1 MDFIISEKVNE
12 KVNPTICLNMIVKNE
27 SHIIKQTLEKL
38 CQKIKFSYWVI
49 CDTGSTDNTQE
60 IIKAFFASKNIPGQL
75 FQDTWL
81 NFAHNRTLAL
91 QYAFNK
97 TDLLLVFDADDEI
110 IGDIQMPQVYDLKYD
125 EYHLKFGSE
134 VGTAYT
140 RVLLINNKKRFMYQ
154 SVIHEFIC
162 CLETGPTTNTVIEG
176 NYYVVSGRCGNRSQD
191 PDKYLKDAKILEA
204 AHAEALIKKDP
215 LYQRYAFYCA
225 NSYKDYGSFE
235 EAIKWYKI
243 TLSQENWDQEK
254 YVSCLYI
261 YDCYEKLNQ
270 KETGF
275 FYLVKAFKYDSE
287 RVECL
292 YPLLVHYCCEGQYH
306 IAYSYYLMVKEYYEN
321 QYLTVKPDKKLF
333 VSIDKYN
340 FFMPY
345 YMILI
350 ADKVKDLDCVIRMFE
365 IVFIKK
371 MPITD
376 IWYIRNFLYN
386 LQFFIQYVKAENKDQ
401 FISLANQYLIFL
413 YDQGIPLDT
422 IECLKDYDTRFGIDV
437 SYIFNTI
444 PITNKVQTFSKEE
457 CAFSKNILIYTGF
470 LDTEWNYSYLKNNA
484 LGGSEKAVAYLS
496 KCFPKEYNIYVSGC
510 VKNETFD
517 NVTYIHLNQLTNLFQ
532 TTPFHTVIVSRYISF
547 YEMFKECSFYQS
559 FIWAHDIHLLSYGCK
574 LNDNQIL
581 LKWDKYID
589 GCVCL
594 TEWHRNIFTQQYPEL
609 TNKITVIN
617 NGLDIDSFTK
627 INKMKKQINK
637 FIYTSRPERGLNI
650 LLQLWPQILLELPD
664 AELVLATYGT
674 EPEVALMDI
683 IKKYDSIKYLG
694 KLTTEQLY
702 AEMKTAEYWLYPT
715 IFNETSCITGMEML
729 MSEVICLYYPLA
741 GLIDT
746 VGKYGIQLKAGNEIE
761 TIISLTN
768 KQKILLRKRGK
779 EYALSCSWSNRAKE
793 WENVLFKD
801 QFTNTNNKYKIN
813 IINLARRPDR
823 KEQMINKL
831 KLNDVTN
838 YEFFEAIDGKKIEPS
853 MFIKNLF
860 KENDFN
866 YRKGIIGCSL
876 SHYNL
881 WHKLLN
887 DDNNNYYVILEDDVT
902 ICDNFNK
909 KLQKCLDII
918 SQNKIEYAL
927 IGGYYIHDECLNN
940 TDINFSKITNF
951 NIGNGTCGYII
962 NKSAC
967 YKLINSIQTNGIKYA
982 IDNTRI
988 YTNYLDMYTINK
1000 YLVTSKAYQI
1010 HNNTDTDIQL
1020 DYDHFTFDSIPSYS
1034 IAFTDWWI
1042 DEYCGGIFDQE
1053 NNFIKNTLSGYYNIR
1068 VIKPEQNPDILF
1080 YSVFGNDHKKFK
1092 ANKKVFYS
1100 GESYSQREEADYNI
1114 TFDEN
1119 SDKNC
1124 RLPIWICYLDNILFE
1139 DCYKKKM
1146 GLFQIPNKPK
1156 FCSIICQLDSKNKER
1171 SNIINKLSKYIKVDC
1186 GGPFLNNI
1194 GYVVPKGINC
1204 SGKINHNNNYK
1215 FVLAFENKKYPGYV
1229 TEKICDAYK
1238 SKSIPIYWGSEDV
1251 INDFNPKTFINANDF
1266 ENFDELVKYIIKVDT
1281 DQKLYESYFKEP
1293 IFSDYWLNIFNDFDQ
1308 TFFSNLANNIVN
1320 NNKLKGQFY
1329 SQFEQDKYLEHNI
1342 FKGYKNGFYVDV
1354 GAHDGVTINNTLY
1367 FEKNHNWSGI
1377 NIEPI
1382 KSVFDKLVIN
1392 RPNDINLNCAVCNND
1407 GVTDFLCNTGYTEM
1421 ISGIKSNFDPR
1432 HLQRLHNE
1440 NIQMGSTTEI
1450 IKVNTKKLE
1459 TIFDENNISHI
1470 NYLSIDVEGAEFE
1483 VIKSINFD
1491 KVFIDIINFENNYN
1505 DVSVPIIK
1513 YLEEKGYIQ
1522 LHKKS
1527 VDIFMMHKQSIFYD
1541 PNLFYKY
1548 SQTWFLSSEIKN
1560 KLSNFLDK
1568 SKENKILEIGSFE
1581 GLSSVFFADNFIDNQ
1596 KSNLTCVDPFLSINN
1611 NDHSQFLQ
1619 NNEERNFD
1627 YNILTCKNSHK
1638 ITVHKITSDIFFKNN
1653 NKSYNFIYID
1663 GCHEA
1668 DFIKRDMENSFKIL
1682 EKNGI
1687 MWMDDYCGGD
1697 GIQIKNTMNNFLK
1710 KYKDQYELIHIGYQ
1724 LAIKKI

>member
-12 KVNPTICLNMIVKNE
+12 KKDPTICLNMIVKNE

-38 CQKIKFSYWVI
+38 CKKIQFSYWVI

-60 IIKAFFASKNIPGQL
+60 IIKDFFASKNIPGEL

-110 IGDIQMPQVYDLKYD
+110 IGDIQMPRVYDIKYD

-162 CLETGPTTNTVIEG
+162 CLETGPITNTVIEG

-204 AHAEALIKKDP
+204 AHAEALIKKDL

-306 IAYSYYLMVKEYYEN
+306 ISYSYYLIVKEYYEN
-321 QYLTVKPDKKLF
+321 RYLTVKPDKKLF

-350 ADKVKDLDCVIRMFE
+350 ADKVKDIDCVIRMFE

-386 LQFFIQYVKAENKDQ
+386 LQFFIQYVKAENKDR
-401 FISLANQYLIFL
+401 FISLANQYFKFL
-413 YDQGIPLDT
+413 HDFGIPLNT
-422 IECLKDYDTRFGIDV
+422 IECLKDYDTKFGIDV
-437 SYIFNTI
+437 SYIFYNLTI
-444 PITNKVQTFSKEE
+444 TDKNKYSVFSKEE
-457 CAFSKNILIYTGF
+457 CASSRNILIYTGF
-470 LDTEWNYSYLKNNA
+470 MYFLWNDTYVSNKSI
-484 LGGSEKAVAYLS
+484 GGAEKAVAYLS
-496 KCFPKEYNIYVSGC
+496 RYFSKEYNIFISGD
-510 VKNETFD
+510 VEDEVID
-517 NVTYIHLNQLTNLFQ
+517 NITYINRNKLQNLLE
-532 TTPFHTVIVSRYISF
+532 TTKFHTIIVSRYISF
-547 YEMFKECSFYQS
+547 FLMYKNFSCYKLFLS
-559 FIWAHDIHLLSYGCK
+559 AHDSTGFINNYDNNRIS
-574 LNDNQIL
+574 LNDIIE
-581 LKWDKYID
+581 KWNPLID
-589 GCVCL
+589 GC
-594 TEWHRNIFTQQYPEL
+594 IAL
-609 TNKITVIN
+609 TNWHKNNIMTAHPCLKDKIHTIN
-617 NGLDIDSFTK
+617 NGIIPELFNLSNKKIRNKFVWTSCSYRGLHVMLNLWKDILENIPDATLDIASYDKFPKNTHDEAMLQ
-627 INKMKKQINK
+627 IIMK
-637 FIYTSRPERGLNI
+637 YP
-650 LLQLWPQILLELPD
+650 
-664 AELVLATYGT
+664 
-674 EPEVALMDI
+674 
-683 IKKYDSIKYLG
+683 DSIKHHGDLN
-694 KLTTEQLY
+694 TTQLNNLISS
-702 AEMKTAEYWLYPT
+702 AEFWLYTNTFP
-715 IFNETSCITGMEML
+715 ETSCITGMEML
-729 MSEVICLYYPLA
+729 IAEVICLYYPLA
-741 GLIDT
+741 GLLDT
-746 VGKYGIQLKAGNEIE
+746 VGEYGIQVNDGTELD
-761 TIISLTN
+761 TILNLTE
-768 KQKILLRKRGK
+768 KQKIMMRKRGK
-779 EYALSCSWSNRAKE
+779 MYASTCSWENRAKE

-801 QFTNTNNKYKIN
+801 EFTNNNKYEIN
-813 IINLARRPDR
+813 IINLTRRSDR
-823 KEQMINKL
+823 KEKMINEMKL
-831 KLNDVTN
+831 KGITN

-853 MFIKNLF
+853 IFIKNLF

-866 YRKGIIGCSL
+866 YRKGVIGCAL
-876 SHYNL
+876 SHYKL

-887 DDNNNYYVILEDDVT
+887 DDNNNYYVILEDDVA
-902 ICDNFNK
+902 ISDNFNEK
-909 KLQKCLDII
+909 IQKCFDII
-918 SQNKIEYAL
+918 NKNNIEYAL
-927 IGGYYIHDECLNN
+927 IGGYHIDDECLNSN
-940 TDINFSKITNF
+940 DIIFSKVVDLNKLY
-951 NIGNGTCGYII
+951 GTYGYII
-962 NKSAC
+962 SKSAC
-967 YKLINSIQTNGIKYA
+967 YKLINYILTNGIKRA
-982 IDNTRI
+982 IDYTGI
-988 YTNYLDMYTINK
+988 YKNCLDMYKINK
-1000 YLVTSKAYQI
+1000 YLISSDAYQL
-1010 HNNTDTDIQL
+1010 HNNHDTDIQL
-1020 DYDHFTFDSIPSYS
+1020 DYEHFTFDSIPSYS

-1053 NNFIKNTLSGYYNIR
+1053 NNFIKNTLSAYYNIK

-1080 YSVFGNDHKKFK
+1080 YSIFGNNYKNLK

-1119 SDKNC
+1119 NDKNC

-1146 GLFQIPNKPK
+1146 GLFQIPNRPK

-1171 SNIINKLSKYIKVDC
+1171 SNIITQLSKYKKVDC

-1194 GYVVPKGINC
+1194 GYIVPKGINC

-1238 SKSIPIYWGSEDV
+1238 SKCIPIYWGSYEV

-1266 ENFDELVKYIIKVDT
+1266 ENFDELVNYIVKVDN
-1281 DQKLYESYFKEP
+1281 DQGLYESYFKEP
-1293 IFSDYWLNIFNDFDQ
+1293 IFSNYWLNIFNDFDQ
-1308 TFFSNLANNIVN
+1308 TFFSNLANNI
-1320 NNKLKGQFY
+1320 
-1329 SQFEQDKYLEHNI
+1329 LERAI
-1342 FKGYKNGFYVDV
+1342 
-1354 GAHDGVTINNTLY
+1354 
-1367 FEKNHNWSGI
+1367 
-1377 NIEPI
+1377 
-1382 KSVFDKLVIN
+1382 
-1392 RPNDINLNCAVCNND
+1392 
-1407 GVTDFLCNTGYTEM
+1407 
-1421 ISGIKSNFDPR
+1421 
-1432 HLQRLHNE
+1432 
-1440 NIQMGSTTEI
+1440 
-1450 IKVNTKKLE
+1450 
-1459 TIFDENNISHI
+1459 
-1470 NYLSIDVEGAEFE
+1470 
-1483 VIKSINFD
+1483 
-1491 KVFIDIINFENNYN
+1491 
-1505 DVSVPIIK
+1505 
-1513 YLEEKGYIQ
+1513 
-1522 LHKKS
+1522 
-1527 VDIFMMHKQSIFYD
+1527 
-1541 PNLFYKY
+1541 YKY

-1560 KLSNFLDK
+1560 KLSTFLDK
-1568 SKENKILEIGSFE
+1568 TKQNNILEIGSFE

-1619 NNEERNFD
+1619 NNEEKNFD

-1653 NKSYNFIYID
+1653 NKTYNFIYID
-1663 GCHEA
+1663 GCHEPE
-1668 DFIKRDMENSFKIL
+1668 FIKRDMENSFKIL

-1697 GIQIKNTMNNFLK
+1697 GIQVKNVMNNFLK

>member
-1 MDFIISEKVNE
+1 MDFIISEKVNV
-12 KVNPTICLNMIVKNE
+12 KKKGDPTICLNMIVKNE

-60 IIKAFFASKNIPGQL
+60 IIKAFFASKNIPGEL

-110 IGDIQMPQVYDLKYD
+110 VGDIQMPRVCDLEYD
-125 EYHLKFGSE
+125 EYHLKFGSS
-134 VGTAYT
+134 VGTSYT

-162 CLETGPTTNTVIEG
+162 CLETGATTNTVIEG

-243 TLSQENWDQEK
+243 TLTQENWDQEK

-292 YPLLVHYCCEGQYH
+292 YPLLVHYCCEGQHH
-306 IAYSYYLMVKEYYEN
+306 IAYSYYLIVKEYYEKH
-321 QYLTVKPDKKLF
+321 YLTVKPDKKLF

-413 YDQGIPLDT
+413 YDQGIPLNT

-437 SYIFNTI
+437 SYIFI
-444 PITNKVQTFSKEE
+444 KMPITDKIQTFSKEE
-457 CAFSKNILIYTGF
+457 CASSKNILIYTGY

-496 KCFPKEYNIYVSGC
+496 KYFPKEYNIYVSGC

-517 NVTYIHLNQLTNLFQ
+517 NVSYIHLSQLEKLIQ
-532 TTPFHTVIVSRYISF
+532 TTAFHTVIVSRYISF
-547 YEMFKECSFYQS
+547 YEIFKKCSYFQS
-559 FIWAHDIHLLSYGCK
+559 YIWVHDTHVLPYGCN
-574 LNDNQIL
+574 LESNEIL

-589 GCVCL
+589 GCICL
-594 TEWHRNIFTQQYPEL
+594 TEWHKKIFIEANPLL

-650 LLQLWPQILLELPD
+650 LLQLWSQILVELPD
-664 AELVLATYGT
+664 AELVLATYGAD
-674 EPEVALMDI
+674 PEAALMDI
-683 IKKYDSIKYLG
+683 IKKHDSIKYLG

-702 AEMKTAEYWLYPT
+702 VEMSTAEYWLYTSTFP
-715 IFNETSCITGMEML
+715 ETSCITGMEML
-729 MSEVICLYYPLA
+729 MSEVICLYYPFA

-746 VGKYGIQLKAGNEIE
+746 VGEYGIQVKKGNEIE

-779 EYALSCSWSNRAKE
+779 DYALSCSWSNRAKE
-793 WENVLFKD
+793 WGNVLFKKHE
-801 QFTNTNNKYKIN
+801 FTNNNKYKIN

-823 KEQMINKL
+823 KEQMINKMKL
-831 KLNDVTN
+831 KNITN
-838 YEFFEAIDGKKIEPS
+838 YEFFEAIDGKKLKPS
-853 MFIKNLF
+853 IFIKNLF

-918 SQNKIEYAL
+918 SKNNIELSY
-927 IGGYYIHDECLNN
+927 IGGFSIHNECININN
-940 TDINFSKITNF
+940 INFSKIINP
-951 NIGNGTCGYII
+951 NQLNGTGGYII

-967 YKLINSIQTNGIKYA
+967 YKLIKYIEANSMKYA

-988 YTNYLDMYTINK
+988 YTNCIDIYQLNEYLIYA
-1000 YLVTSKAYQI
+1000 KAYDK
-1010 HNNTDTDIQL
+1010 NTDTDKDTDIQL

-1053 NNFIKNTLSGYYNIR
+1053 NNFIKNTLSAHYNIR
-1068 VIKPEQNPDILF
+1068 VIKPEQNPDVLF

-1092 ANKKVFYS
+1092 ANKKIFYS

-1114 TFDEN
+1114 TFDKN

-1124 RLPIWICYLDNILFE
+1124 RLPIWICYLDNILFD

-1156 FCSIICQLDSKNKER
+1156 FCSIICQLDSTNKER
-1171 SNIINKLSKYIKVDC
+1171 SNIITQLSKYIKVDC

-1266 ENFDELVKYIIKVDT
+1266 ENFDELVKYIIKVDN
-1281 DQKLYESYFKEP
+1281 DQELYERYFKEP

-1308 TFFSNLANNIVN
+1308 TFFSNLANNIVG

-1407 GVTDFLCNTGYTEM
+1407 GVTEFLCNTGYTEM

-1432 HLQRLHNE
+1432 HLQRLYNE
-1440 NIQMGSTTEI
+1440 NIQMGSSTEI

-1483 VIKSINFD
+1483 AIKSINFD

-1522 LHKKS
+1522 LHKES
-1527 VDIFMMHKQSIFYD
+1527 VDIFMMHKQSIFY
-1541 PNLFYKY
+1541 K
-1548 SQTWFLSSEIKN
+1548 
-1560 KLSNFLDK
+1560 
-1568 SKENKILEIGSFE
+1568 
-1581 GLSSVFFADNFIDNQ
+1581 
-1596 KSNLTCVDPFLSINN
+1596 
-1611 NDHSQFLQ
+1611 
-1619 NNEERNFD
+1619 
-1627 YNILTCKNSHK
+1627 
-1638 ITVHKITSDIFFKNN
+1638 
-1653 NKSYNFIYID
+1653 YNFY
-1663 GCHEA
+1663 
-1668 DFIKRDMENSFKIL
+1668 RSV
-1682 EKNGI
+1682 EK
-1687 MWMDDYCGGD
+1687 
-1697 GIQIKNTMNNFLK
+1697 KNT
-1710 KYKDQYELIHIGYQ
+1710 
-1724 LAIKKI
+1724 